1 MSFEF
6 ENQFSV
12 PHSNRYFAETL
23 PMIFTPEID
32 LIAFA
37 KFLVASF
44 DLEKLQAHLLKYHMR
59 SQAEDIQRFI
69 NQTQTVSE
77 SSAQDLNDAN
87 FIYNYL
93 SDLKCLEVFRI
104 LIEIRKNELET
115 SITETVCAD
124 VCKHVLM
131 KYMPAAND
139 DAQIVYDSDFSSDDS
154 CSTTFRLGTHLEI
167 MLCNYRGGRTKSL
180 SEFHSEFE
188 ACAADLLYTLNF
200 LGLSTIFDKPKLTK
214 DDLQFSMI
222 DYSTVM

>member
-1 MSFEF
+1 MSFDF

-23 PMIFTPEID
+23 PMILTAEID

-44 DLEKLQAHLLKYHMR
+44 DLEKVHAHLLKYHMKN
-59 SQAEDIQRFI
+59 QDQDIQRFI

-77 SSAQDLNDAN
+77 SSAEELNDAN
-87 FIYNYL
+87 FIYNYV

-104 LIEIRKNELET
+104 LTEIRKAELEVC
-115 SITETVCAD
+115 ITETVCAD

-131 KYMPAAND
+131 KYMPASND
-139 DAQIVYDSDFSSDDS
+139 DAQIVYDSDFL
-154 CSTTFRLGTHLEI
+154 TTFRLGTHLEI
-167 MLCNYRGGRTKSL
+167 MLCNYRGGRTKGL